1 MYKYLLFDLDDTV
14 LDFEKTENNAI
25 KRVLKKFDI
34 EPSDVATDIYHE
46 INAKGWQ
53 KCEKGELSKA
63 ELFATR
69 FDEFFKQIGVTA
81 DGKLAEEAFEEY
93 LKDGVYFMP
102 EAKRV
107 LKQLYKDYCL
117 ILVSNGIAKT
127 QEIRLKNA
135 KIKKYFKGIFVSGD
149 IGFSKPDKNFFDYVL
164 KKMKI
169 EKKEECLI
177 IGNGIYSDVAGGK
190 NSGIDTC
197 WYNFRDEEPDKNI
210 KPTYIINNLEEIV
223 NLL

>member
-34 EPSDVATDIYHE
+34 EPSDVATDIYNE